1 MVFLSALLDVYENTR
16 KTKTDVKP
24 AKEGRSKKYDFDAG
38 ITGDRKLDC
47 PKVDTP
53 RVKKSNRTK
62 ENKVIKDR
70 EER

>member
-1 MVFLSALLDVYENTR
+1 MGILSSLLDAYENTR
-16 KTKTDVKP
+16 KTKSDVKP
-24 AKEGRSKKYDFDAG
+24 AKEGRAKNYTFDAG

-53 RVKKSNRTK
+53 RIKKSNRTK
-62 ENKVIKDR
+62 ENKVKNDR